1 MRIYSHSAIALPTG
15 DSEEE
20 EEGADEEGHVKKIAG
35 GEGGEGLVVGGER
48 TVREETGVE
57 EDEGSDDEL
66 EDDEKL

>member
-1 MRIYSHSAIALPTG
+1 V
-15 DSEEE
+15 E
-20 EEGADEEGHVKKIAG
+20 KFAG

-48 TVREETGVE
+48 TVRGETGVE